1 MTKKLYRS
9 KKDSI
14 IAGVCGGIAE
24 YFQLDSTLVRLL
36 AILVVFLGGAG
47 VIAYIVAWI
56 IIPQNPEQETE
67 PVELNDAPSE
77 DSQVDKDSKRHIWGG
92 FVLIALGLF
101 FLARSFFPRLMVVSL
116 WPIILIAVG
125 IFLIV
130 QSLPRKK

>member
-77 DSQVDKDSKRHIWGG
+77 DSQVDKDGKRHIWGG

>member
-116 WPIILIAVG
+116 WPIILIGVG

>member
-125 IFLIV
+125 IFLII